1 MTVFIAVI
9 TSRSTATVDPIGP
22 VALHLVWFVDKTVCT
37 EEVGSFLR
45 ITMPVLG
52 TVKQV
57 WVPSVCLADADV
69 GGVVVCGSAVSVGV
83 AAFAVIRVAI
93 IVALVAHLTVTA
105 VDSIREVALD
115 EVGVVQQLL
124 SVHCVADHVGSV
136 PS

>member
-1 MTVFIAVI
+1 MTVFITMV
-9 TSRSTATVDPIGP
+9 TSRSTATVDPIRP
-22 VALHLVWFVDKTVCT
+22 VALHLVWFIDKTVCT
-37 EEVGSFLR
+37 EEVGASFR

-83 AAFAVIRVAI
+83 AAFAVIRVAV
-93 IVALVAHLTVTA
+93 IVALIAHLTITA

-124 SVHCVADHVGSV
+124 PVLGVAHHVGSV